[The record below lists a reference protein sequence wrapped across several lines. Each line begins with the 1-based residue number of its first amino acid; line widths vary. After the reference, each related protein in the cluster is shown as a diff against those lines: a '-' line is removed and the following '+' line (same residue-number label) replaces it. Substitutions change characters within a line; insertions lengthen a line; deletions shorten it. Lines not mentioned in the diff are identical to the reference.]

1 MLRHNIALRGHHE
14 IMSFRND
21 ESMQSSTPS
30 EDEIEEIT
38 LAAISTFKCVT
49 SGDEQVEVP
58 QHKKELLHQL
68 ADHSY
73 ADVCAD
79 RDDELKHTSLV
90 RQSNATGDS
99 RSIRQPCKQ
108 IPSAKRKQ
116 AQKFVQERLQQDV
129 IQPSNSP
136 WASTVV
142 LVQKKDGS
150 YHFCVDYHKLNAVTH
165 KEAYPLPRIDESLE
179 GLSESQLFS
188 TLDLLSGY
196 WQVEMSEEDC
206 QKTAFVTCDGLFE
219 FKVMSFGLCNA
230 LATFQDIVLS
240 GI

>member
-1 MLRHNIALRGHHE
+1 MLL
-14 IMSFRND
+14 
-21 ESMQSSTPS
+21 
-30 EDEIEEIT
+30 
-38 LAAISTFKCVT
+38 LA
-49 SGDEQVEVP
+49 
-58 QHKKELLHQL
+58 
-68 ADHSY
+68 Y
-73 ADVCAD
+73 ADVFAD

-90 RQSNATGDS
+90 RHSNATGDS

-165 KEAYPLPRIDESLE
+165 KKAYPLPRIDESLE
-179 GLSESQLFS
+179 GLSESQWFS

-219 FKVMSFGLCNA
+219 FKVMSFDLCNA